1 LTGICYFY
9 GMKKVFFYI
18 LAVLLVLNFA
28 YKGVRYF
35 TYTKVTGTVT
45 GFEENY
51 TISHIANK
59 TTKSIIVAPVIKYTI
74 NGITY
79 EDSLGKW
86 GGFFQPDEGAKVTL
100 LYTDDPESP
109 ELNRFF
115 QYWLCLTDVMI
126 IFATGVVVTAGYF
139 TIKDKTKKS

>member
-1 LTGICYFY
+1 
-9 GMKKVFFYI
+9 MKKVFLYTLLTL
-18 LAVLLVLNFA
+18 LALNFA

-35 TYTKVTGTVT
+35 TYTKITGTVT

-51 TISHIANK
+51 TISHSANK

-74 NGITY
+74 NAITY

-86 GGFFQPDEGAKVTL
+86 GGFFPPDEGTKVTL
-100 LYTDDPESP
+100 LYDDDPESP

-115 QYWLCLTDVMI
+115 QYWFTLTDVLI
-126 IFATGVVVTAGYF
+126 LFASGVVFTAAYF